1 MINIKTFWESFES
14 HIKKYY
20 GCVAVANIVIA
31 FLSLSYFVDEPFIV
45 VFIELIFA
53 VVVSLFIK
61 HCKVLSFIILLLTLV
76 VFYRYFHAFDSFI
89 KHNDFCGKD
98 IVILVCIFI
107 YPIVALLA
115 ICKLLQIFKENLFY
129 FFLINIINV
138 FFGILDSNNWQFFN
152 ILLAIIVFLL
162 NFDNLNMI
170 CKKIF
175 MISIKNTEEN
185 QQKLVMYRLFVLVGQ
200 ILIYISI
207 FLSKILCNYEECY
220 KKNHINT
227 DASAIVQCFLH
238 HKNNVNVEYQSVVSV
253 RLLVFFILCGIS
265 YVIYINFKNN
275 IVALIKTYLLC
286 ETSVS
291 VENAQ

>member
-1 MINIKTFWESFES
+1 MINIKTFCKSFES
-14 HIKKYY
+14 HIKQYR
-20 GCVAVANIVIA
+20 GCVITANIVIV
-31 FLSLSYFVDEPFIV
+31 FLLLSCFVDEPFIF
-45 VFIELIFA
+45 VFVELIFA

-61 HCKVLSFIILLLTLV
+61 HCKVLSFIILLLTILV
-76 VFYRYFHAFDSFI
+76 FSQYFHAFDSLI
-89 KHNDFCGKD
+89 KHNDFYCKD
-98 IVILVCIFI
+98 IVVFVCIVI
-107 YPIVALLA
+107 YPIVSLLA

-207 FLSKILCNYEECY
+207 LLSKILCNYEECY

-238 HKNNVNVEYQSVVSV
+238 HKNNVNVEYQYVISV
-253 RLLVFFILCGIS
+253 RFIVLFILCCIS
-265 YVIYINFKNN
+265 YVIYMKFKNN
-275 IVALIKTYLLC
+275 IVALIKTHLLC
-286 ETSVS
+286 ETNVN
-291 VENAQ
+291 V